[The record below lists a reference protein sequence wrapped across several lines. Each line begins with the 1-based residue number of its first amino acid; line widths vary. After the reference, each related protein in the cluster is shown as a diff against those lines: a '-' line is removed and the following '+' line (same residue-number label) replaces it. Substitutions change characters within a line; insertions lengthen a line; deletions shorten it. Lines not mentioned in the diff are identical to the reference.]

1 MNSEQIRFV
10 FTDVGDTLLR
20 NGQLLPEVLTAMYQ
34 LSQHG
39 ITVVPVTGASAGAGE
54 AMIRQWP
61 VKLLIAE
68 NGAIAFSQ
76 VNGVVQRHSWLP
88 LAQLRAQ
95 QQEVLALVARVAP
108 HIELASDQLFRLADV
123 AINVAQDDANI
134 DAQAINKIVA
144 AVNEQGWRYGL
155 SSIHLNLWQADYN
168 KAQAIVR
175 WMYDLM
181 QVDQDELALH
191 SACIGDSPNDAA
203 MFARIPHSYGING
216 WQSHKEDFTD
226 EPAITLGNGAGW
238 GFVELA
244 HKLLAVDYWDEE

>member
-1 MNSEQIRFV
+1 MNSEQVRFV

-34 LSQHG
+34 LSQQG
-39 ITVVPVTGASAGAGE
+39 IVVVPVTGASAGAGE

-68 NGAIAFSQ
+68 NGAVAYTQ
-76 VNGVVQRHSWLP
+76 NNGVVTRHSWLP
-88 LAQLRAQ
+88 LAELQAQ
-95 QQEVLALVARVAP
+95 QQEVLAMIANVEPRLA
-108 HIELASDQLFRLADV
+108 LASDQPFRLADV
-123 AINVAQDDANI
+123 AINVAQDNASLDAEL
-134 DAQAINKIVA
+134 INRVVA
-144 AVNEQGWRYGL
+144 AVNERGWQYGL
-155 SSIHLNLWQADYN
+155 SSIHLNIWQANYN

-175 WMYDLM
+175 WMHDLLG
-181 QVDQDELALH
+181 VDQDELALY

-203 MFARIPHSYGING
+203 MFARIPRSFGING
-216 WQSHKEDFTD
+216 WQNHREDFTD